1 MKKISFSLILKISGI
16 VFLAFA
22 VVLGN
27 EIRLGI
33 DRYIKNTLE
42 TDAEVTVRNLDKFA
56 KSYNETVA
64 VNKVDITSD
73 AFQSIY
79 SSALS
84 GDNTKI
90 KCLVDSQGKIVS
102 TSREG
107 VSSPTLC
114 IFADEYYGSQS
125 WPLYFNLTSL
135 PKKDLNSI
143 ENFLIEHQKE
153 VGNISIEVKLD
164 HQPEE
169 GEASFNDIQVKNL
182 VYNDEIIYTGDVK
195 GKTQTFQG
203 TVSAYT
209 SYNKEIVFFSSASG
223 TMKIQK
229 QTEKQDS
236 SKEFEEKRRREQE
249 QECQRIEKEKA
260 KEKMLTL
267 YERNTGGRMKGMM
280 IAVSGGILASGMGL
294 GTLVLS
300 IFGAVG
306 HMSSLVTGGTCF
318 MAVGALTGVGLLAGG
333 IKKLGKLER
342 FQKYIDTLG
351 NHTYC
356 NFEQLSAAVNKPVKF
371 VKKDIKK
378 MIDDRWFRQGHI
390 DEQETCLITSNE
402 TYLQYTQTQ
411 KALEQK
417 KQEEEKYQAEQ
428 ERNRKNTPPEVQEV
442 LDKGNEFLD
451 KIHRSNDAIPGVEI
465 SAKIS
470 RMELIVEKI
479 FERAQ
484 KHPEIIPDLKKLM
497 NYYLPMTVKLL
508 DAYEEM
514 DQQPVQGENI
524 QASKKEIEDTLDT
537 LNQAFEKLL
546 DSVFQDTAWDVSS
559 DISVLHTLLAQEGL
573 TDDDFA
579 KMKKN

>member
-1 MKKISFSLILKISGI
+1 MSENFDELGELGDKIKKIIDTAVSTKDYRQMTEDIKQTVGQTVNSAVNSAVDSGSE
-16 VFLAFA
+16 A
-22 VVLGN
+22 
-27 EIRLGI
+27 
-33 DRYIKNTLE
+33 IKNGLNNVFGTG
-42 TDAEVTVRNLDKFA
+42 N
-56 KSYNETVA
+56 S
-64 VNKVDITSD
+64 
-73 AFQSIY
+73 Q
-79 SSALS
+79 S
-84 GDNTKI
+84 GD
-90 KCLVDSQGKIVS
+90 S
-102 TSREG
+102 G
-107 VSSPTLC
+107 V
-114 IFADEYYGSQS
+114 YR
-125 WPLYFNLTSL
+125 N
-135 PKKDLNSI
+135 
-143 ENFLIEHQKE
+143 
-153 VGNISIEVKLD
+153 
-164 HQPEE
+164 
-169 GEASFNDIQVKNL
+169 
-182 VYNDEIIYTGDVK
+182 
-195 GKTQTFQG
+195 KT
-203 TVSAYT
+203 
-209 SYNKEIVFFSSASG
+209 
-223 TMKIQK
+223 
-229 QTEKQDS
+229 
-236 SKEFEEKRRREQE
+236 KEFEEKRRREREQE
-249 QECQRIEKEKA
+249 QERQRIEKEKA

-402 TYLQYTQTQ
+402 TYLQYT
-411 KALEQK
+411 
-417 KQEEEKYQAEQ
+417 
-428 ERNRKNTPPEVQEV
+428 

-451 KIHRSNDAIPGVEI
+451 KIHRSNDAIPGMEI